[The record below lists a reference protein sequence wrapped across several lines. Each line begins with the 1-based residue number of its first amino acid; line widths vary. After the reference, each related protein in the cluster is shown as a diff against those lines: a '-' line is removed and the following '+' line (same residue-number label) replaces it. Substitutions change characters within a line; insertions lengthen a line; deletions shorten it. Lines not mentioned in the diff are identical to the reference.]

1 MLTQVLPTGSY
12 SDELVHAIL
21 VEKLNQSIVPE
32 MTHAVFVLP
41 TGSLSDELVRTI
53 LE

>member
-21 VEKLNQSIVPE
+21 NEKLNQNIVAK
-32 MTHAVFVLP
+32 MIHAVARS
-41 TGSLSDELVRTI
+41 THKG
-53 LE
+53 LEFKKPA